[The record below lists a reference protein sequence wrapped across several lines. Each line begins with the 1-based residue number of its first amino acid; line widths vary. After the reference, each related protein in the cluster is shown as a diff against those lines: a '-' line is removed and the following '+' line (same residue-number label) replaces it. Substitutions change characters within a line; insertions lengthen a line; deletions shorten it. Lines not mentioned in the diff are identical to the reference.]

1 MSNIFAEQ
9 TSKISKAW
17 SGFKKLREANAM
29 SQHFSNYLTPV
40 VANTPELKNTGYN
53 IRHTVY
59 CDELKFEPPR
69 ENRLET
75 DEFDC
80 YSVHCLLAHVQ
91 SDTFAGTV
99 RMVRP
104 KRDNQPLPIEKYCL
118 DSITNKEL
126 SPVNFKRTDIC
137 EISRLAVP
145 AIFRRRRT
153 DKHSGAA
160 LGVINTETYSEQEL
174 RCFPFIAVG
183 LYLTAAAVA
192 LQSNIQ
198 HAYVMMEP
206 RLAQSMRFIGIKF
219 EKLGPTIEY
228 HGQRAPFYINQPL
241 LYKNLTPGFK
251 VMLNNIQAQLGE

>member
-1 MSNIFAEQ
+1 MSNLFAGQ
-9 TSKISKAW
+9 TKKISKAW
-17 SGFKKLREANAM
+17 DGFKQLREAKAM
-29 SQHFSNYLTPV
+29 SKHFSNYLVPV
-40 VANTPELKNTGYN
+40 IANTTELKNIGYN

-59 CDELKFEPPR
+59 CDELKFEQQR
-69 ENRLET
+69 ENRLEI
-75 DEFDC
+75 DEFDT
-80 YSVHCLLAHVQ
+80 YSKHCLLDHIH

-104 KRDNQPLPIEKYCL
+104 KEDNQQLPIEKYCI

-126 SPVNFKRTDIC
+126 SPTNFNRTDIC

-145 AIFRRRRT
+145 AVFRRRKT

-160 LGVINTETYSEQEL
+160 LGVINTVTYSDQEL

-192 LQSNIQ
+192 LKCNIQ

-206 RLAQSMRFIGIKF
+206 RLAKSMRFIGIKF
-219 EKLGPTIEY
+219 EELGPTVDY
-228 HGQRAPFYINQPL
+228 HGKRAPYYINQSL
-241 LYKNLTPGFK
+241 LYKNLSPGFK
-251 VMLNNIQAQLGE
+251 VMLDDIQKKL